1 MKKNL
6 LSIII
11 LALLIVNLGMTGF
24 MMLSV
29 MTTNSQTAKLISD
42 IAAALELEA
51 NGGETGGF
59 SGSASGQVAVTDMAT
74 WGFTGDDKLTI
85 TLKPD
90 SNGQGYYMVV
100 EVVFSLNK
108 ASADYET
115 LGTDEQLES
124 MKNLVKAKINDT
136 LAAYSKEELENT
148 EVGNLEIAKEQILE
162 SVQEMFNSNFI
173 YDVNFSSILYAAQ

>member
-11 LALLIVNLGMTGF
+11 LALLIVNLAMTGF

-29 MTTNSQTAKLISD
+29 MTTNSQTAKIISD

-51 NGGETGGF
+51 NGGSTGGF
-59 SGSASGQVAVTDMAT
+59 SGSASGVVAVTDMAT
-74 WGFTGDDKLTI
+74 WGFTGDEKLTI
-85 TLKPD
+85 NLK
-90 SNGQGYYMVV
+90 QGADGKQHYMVV

-115 LGTDEQLES
+115 LGTED
-124 MKNLVKAKINDT
+124 NLANVKEVVKSTITST
-136 LAAYSKEELENT
+136 LSSYTLEELQAGADET
-148 EVGNLEIAKEQILE
+148 ARETILE
-162 SVQEMFNSNFI
+162 NVQEMFNSNFI
-173 YDVNFSSILYAAQ
+173 YDCSFSSVLYN

>member
-11 LALLIVNLGMTGF
+11 LALLIVNLAMNGF

-51 NGGETGGF
+51 NGGSTGGF
-59 SGSASGQVAVTDMAT
+59 AGSASAVAVTDMVT

-85 TLKPD
+85 ALKPGED
-90 SNGQGYYMVV
+90 GKTHYMVV
-100 EVVFSLNK
+100 EVVFSMNT
-108 ASADYET
+108 ASADYAT
-115 LGTDEQLES
+115 LGTSDSISS
-124 MKNLVKAKINDT
+124 MKDLIKGKITNT
-136 LAAYSKEELENT
+136 LASYTLEELQADDT
-148 EVGNLEIAKEQILE
+148 AAKEKILE
-162 SVQEMFNSNFI
+162 EVQELYNSNFI
-173 YDVNFSSILYAAQ
+173 YDVTFSSVLYQ